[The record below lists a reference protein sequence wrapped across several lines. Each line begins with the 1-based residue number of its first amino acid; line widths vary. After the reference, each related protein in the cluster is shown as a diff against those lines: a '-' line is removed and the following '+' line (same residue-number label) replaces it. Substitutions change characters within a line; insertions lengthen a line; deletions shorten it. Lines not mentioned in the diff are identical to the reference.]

1 MAKGGMPCPITSSSP
16 DGAAS
21 SARVDR
27 EIVDFAMSEIQRGDD
42 GKCPRDV
49 EVKNFKSQV
58 GFNKYLQ
65 TMITMIIITLPIGRD
80 WIRAHD
86 CAQV

>member
-1 MAKGGMPCPITSSSP
+1 MAKGGRTCPITSSSP

-65 TMITMIIITLPIGRD
+65 TMITMIMIALPIGRD

>member
-1 MAKGGMPCPITSSSP
+1 MAKGGRTCPITSSSP

-58 GFNKYLQ
+58 GFKKYLQ
-65 TMITMIIITLPIGRD
+65 ITIIMITLPIGRD

-86 CAQV
+86 CAPV